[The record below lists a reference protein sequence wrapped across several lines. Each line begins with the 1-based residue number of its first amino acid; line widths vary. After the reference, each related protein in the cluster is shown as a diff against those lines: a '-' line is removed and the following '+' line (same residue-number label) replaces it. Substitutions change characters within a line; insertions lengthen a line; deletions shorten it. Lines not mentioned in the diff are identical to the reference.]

1 MRVLLIQPPSLLDL
15 VDKVYMFEPLA
26 LEYIASGLISDG
38 HHVDIVDGRM
48 EPDLEKKVILDFNPD
63 IVGITAFTTHVNIVK
78 RLASEIN
85 DKLSNCLTVIGG
97 HHATVSPDDFADSD
111 FDLIVIGEGG
121 VNAMREITLAHSFNE
136 SFNMIEGIGIIGEGE
151 IKYTPARTYTL
162 LDELPFPDRLL
173 TKKNIAKH
181 ISVNGLSLLPLSE
194 LLWGV
199 RQDATFALYGL

>member
-1 MRVLLIQPPSLLDL
+1 
-15 VDKVYMFEPLA
+15 
-26 LEYIASGLISDG
+26 
-38 HHVDIVDGRM
+38 
-48 EPDLEKKVILDFNPD
+48 
-63 IVGITAFTTHVNIVK
+63 
-78 RLASEIN
+78 
-85 DKLSNCLTVIGG
+85 
-97 HHATVSPDDFADSD
+97 
-111 FDLIVIGEGG
+111 
-121 VNAMREITLAHSFNE
+121 MREITLAHSFNE